1 MFLVTTACLE
11 PHLELLSFC
20 SKGSAGYGIE
30 KQEHLIHKLPGPSDS
45 GNYNSNYP
53 NHLQSA
59 VSAPTLPSEEV
70 CSWVVAMG
78 VGGAVQRC

>member
-1 MFLVTTACLE
+1 MKFNKDNRDFVTT
-11 PHLELLSFC
+11 
-20 SKGSAGYGIE
+20 KVVE